1 MSRTLLKSLP
11 KISPVLDRRNTAYN
25 RCSTCSSCMSVS
37 EKFGLR
43 ILVSKVFKF
52 LDIVSLY
59 RDIHHHVQDCS
70 MLCWHGCKGRYQYG
84 DPKGLRVTRLPK
96 EVGISPGWN
105 RIKRRQKLKPF
116 SLLPVFPCSI

>member
-37 EKFGLR
+37 EKFGIR

-59 RDIHHHVQDCS
+59 RDIYHHVQDCS
-70 MLCWHGCKGRYQYG
+70 MHEQEFRTAVCYAGMGAKAGINMAIPRGSGLPGC
-84 DPKGLRVTRLPK
+84 LRK
-96 EVGISPGWN
+96 
-105 RIKRRQKLKPF
+105 
-116 SLLPVFPCSI
+116 